1 MNGCKLTICCQGGR
15 RIDDDAL
22 SERRPTHVRG
32 SPGGGSTRLRGDGCL
47 QRFTNPM
54 AVRSANDWGDFVA
67 EKSGAINVNSRT
79 DHLNGLA
86 MALRATCLDV
96 S

>member
-1 MNGCKLTICCQGGR
+1 
-15 RIDDDAL
+15 
-22 SERRPTHVRG
+22 
-32 SPGGGSTRLRGDGCL
+32 
-47 QRFTNPM
+47 M